1 MRAVDHALGMF
12 LVVAAIGAGLYSA
25 GRPGEAASAPPSFSA
40 LSAAEAAELIRG
52 NEGRADFVVLD
63 VRTPKEYERGHLRGA
78 ALSDYRS
85 GTFAEE
91 IGRLDRNRTYLLYCA
106 TGNRSGKAMEIMR
119 SLGFRNVFHM
129 AGGIGKWKEEG
140 RPVVR

>member
-1 MRAVDHALGMF
+1 M
-12 LVVAAIGAGLYSA
+12 AAMGVGLFSV
-25 GRPGEAASAPPSFSA
+25 GGSGEAARIPPSFTA

-52 NEGRADFVVLD
+52 NEGNPDFVVLD
-63 VRTPKEYERGHLRGA
+63 VRTPREYGRDHLRDSV
-78 ALSDYRS
+78 LVDYRS
-85 GTFAEE
+85 RTFAED

-119 SLGFRNVFHM
+119 SLGFRKVFHL

-140 RPVVR
+140 RPVVP